1 MKTALE
7 SAVEA
12 VGTQVELARRI
23 GVRQSTLWG
32 WLKRNGSP
40 VPAEYAGAIE
50 QATGGAVTRYQLRP
64 DVFGEQPAQTEAA

>member
-12 VGTQVELARRI
+12 AGTQVELARRI

-32 WLKRNGSP
+32 WLKRNESP
-40 VPAEYAGAIE
+40 VPAEYALKIE
-50 QATGGAVTRYQLRP
+50 QATSGAVTRYELRE
-64 DVFGEQPAQTEAA
+64 DIFGKAPIEKVA